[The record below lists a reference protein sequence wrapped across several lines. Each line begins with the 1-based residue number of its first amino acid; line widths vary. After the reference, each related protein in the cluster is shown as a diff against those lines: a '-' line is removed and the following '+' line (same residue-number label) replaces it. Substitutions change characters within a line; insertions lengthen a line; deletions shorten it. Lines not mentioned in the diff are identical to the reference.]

1 MEKIYYQTL
10 KETLFH
16 EKLENG
22 LEVYLL
28 PKIGFEKTYGLFS
41 TRFGSIDT
49 TFVPL
54 GQKEMIKVEDGIA
67 HFLEH
72 KMFDMENGDA
82 ADEFAKLG
90 ASSNAFT
97 SSSRTAYLFS
107 TTTNENDCIELLLD
121 FVQSLN
127 ITDESV
133 EKEKGIIC
141 QEIKMYDD
149 DPDWR
154 VYFGAIANL
163 YHKHPVKIDIAGTC
177 ETVNNT
183 YKDML
188 ELCYQT
194 FYHPHNMMLF
204 VVGNINPEELIGV
217 IKENQNKK
225 HFLSENVI
233 QRLKIEEPTS
243 VAVKEQIDTMQ
254 VEMNKLIVSIKI
266 NEILDDPQDKIKRE
280 LALNLLFDLCFSKS
294 SSLYNEWLEKGYINE
309 TFSASFTQERDYA
322 FILMGGD
329 QDDYELLQK
338 TMGYRFVLSNFS
350 YPTSIKPDEPFK
362 ISFDVTNT
370 GSSPFYYDWPVEISL
385 LNSQTKEVV
394 WSKTLKTPKI
404 SQWMPG
410 DNWNNSTKVYTQPA
424 TPNHVEEEL
433 TLDKK
438 LDTGDYIISIAV
450 LDPAGMLPSLRFA
463 VQNYFEGGRHPM
475 GHIGVNTEPIYF
487 EIPVSSFN
495 DMRQDKTLKYKIQ

>member
-1 MEKIYYQTL
+1 MREININNF
-10 KETLFH
+10 E
-16 EKLENG
+16 EKLYFEKLDNG
-22 LEVYLL
+22 LLVYLVPL
-28 PKIGFEKTYGLFS
+28 KNKKNFYVSFGTKYGNYNSKFKVNDKTY
-41 TRFGSIDT
+41 
-49 TFVPL
+49 
-54 GQKEMIKVEDGIA
+54 EMPSGIA

-72 KMFDMENGDA
+72 KLFEKEKENPFD
-82 ADEFAKLG
+82 FYAKSG
-90 ASSNAFT
+90 TDVNAGT
-97 SSSRTAYLFS
+97 SIFYTNYYFS
-107 TTTNENDCIELLLD
+107 GNNNYNENLKYLLK
-121 FVQSLN
+121 FVTNLE
-127 ITDESV
+127 ITEKDV

-177 ETVNNT
+177 VTVNNT

-225 HFLSENVI
+225 HFLSENAI

-280 LALNLLFDLCFSKS
+280 LALNLLFDLYFSKS

-338 TMGYRFVLSNFS
+338 TIFNFIDHVQDLEIAEDDFERIKRKTIGNFINS
-350 YPTSIKPDEPFK
+350 Y
-362 ISFDVTNT
+362 N
-370 GSSPFYYDWPVEISL
+370 SPE
-385 LNSQTKEVV
+385 
-394 WSKTLKTPKI
+394 
-404 SQWMPG
+404 
-410 DNWNNSTKVYTQPA
+410 
-424 TPNHVEEEL
+424 
-433 TLDKK
+433 
-438 LDTGDYIISIAV
+438 SIANTF
-450 LDPAGMLPSLRFA
+450 SRY
-463 VQNYFEGGRHPM
+463 YFEGICSFDLVDYVSKMTLADINEVKR
-475 GHIGVNTEPIYF
+475 YF
-487 EIPVSSFN
+487 NKEYASSYIVKK
-495 DMRQDKTLKYKIQ
+495 DK

>member
-107 TTTNENDCIELLLD
+107 TTTNENDCVELLLD

-204 VVGNINPEELIGV
+204 VVGNINPEKLIDV

-225 HFLSENVI
+225 HFLSENAI

-280 LALNLLFDLCFSKS
+280 LSLNLLFYRWIHNADSITQIRIRFFCT
-294 SSLYNEWLEKGYINE
+294 INCI
-309 TFSASFTQERDYA
+309 
-322 FILMGGD
+322 FILHMISSAPSFYTFFPVNNRRPTCHTF
-329 QDDYELLQK
+329 QRLHFISISICEISTTRQSPFFKIFSYNI
-338 TMGYRFVLSNFS
+338 FLSNFFCSQMPIEVS
-350 YPTSIKPDEPFK
+350 YCR
-362 ISFDVTNT
+362 V
-370 GSSPFYYDWPVEISL
+370 
-385 LNSQTKEVV
+385 
-394 WSKTLKTPKI
+394 
-404 SQWMPG
+404 
-410 DNWNNSTKVYTQPA
+410 
-424 TPNHVEEEL
+424 
-433 TLDKK
+433 
-438 LDTGDYIISIAV
+438 
-450 LDPAGMLPSLRFA
+450 
-463 VQNYFEGGRHPM
+463 
-475 GHIGVNTEPIYF
+475 
-487 EIPVSSFN
+487 
-495 DMRQDKTLKYKIQ
+495 

>member
-1 MEKIYYQTL
+1 MEKIVNELL
-10 KETLFH
+10 KEELYY

-22 LEVYLL
+22 LDVYFM
-28 PKIGFEKTYGLFS
+28 PKKGFTKKYAVLATNYGSNDLEFIPIGES
-41 TRFGSIDT
+41 EPIR
-49 TFVPL
+49 VN
-54 GQKEMIKVEDGIA
+54 EGIA

-72 KMFDMENGDA
+72 KMFEQPDETDA
-82 ADEFAKLG
+82 FGKFSKWG
-90 ASSNAFT
+90 ANANAFT
-97 SSSRTAYLFS
+97 NFTTTAYLF
-107 TTTNENDCIELLLD
+107 TTTENFYDCLD
-121 FVQSLN
+121 HLFDYVQTPHF
-127 ITDESV
+127 TDENV
-133 EKEKGIIC
+133 EKEKGIIA

-266 NEILDDPQDKIKRE
+266 NEILEDPQDKIKRE

-338 TMGYRFVLSNFS
+338 TIFNFIDHVQDLEIAEDDFERIKRKTIGNFINS
-350 YPTSIKPDEPFK
+350 Y
-362 ISFDVTNT
+362 N
-370 GSSPFYYDWPVEISL
+370 SPE
-385 LNSQTKEVV
+385 
-394 WSKTLKTPKI
+394 
-404 SQWMPG
+404 
-410 DNWNNSTKVYTQPA
+410 
-424 TPNHVEEEL
+424 
-433 TLDKK
+433 
-438 LDTGDYIISIAV
+438 SIANTF
-450 LDPAGMLPSLRFA
+450 SRY
-463 VQNYFEGGRHPM
+463 YFEGICSFDLVDYVSKMTLADINEVKR
-475 GHIGVNTEPIYF
+475 YF
-487 EIPVSSFN
+487 SKEYASSYIVKK
-495 DMRQDKTLKYKIQ
+495 DK

>member
-28 PKIGFEKTYGLFS
+28 PKVGFEKTYGLFS
-41 TRFGSIDT
+41 TNFGSIDT

-72 KMFDMENGDA
+72 KMFDMKDGDA
-82 ADEFAKLG
+82 ADKFAKLG

-107 TTTNENDCIELLLD
+107 TTTNENACVELLLN
-121 FVQSLN
+121 FVQSLD

-163 YHKHPVKIDIAGTC
+163 YHKHPVRIDIAGTC
-177 ETVNNT
+177 DTVNNT

-188 ELCYQT
+188 ELCYHT

-204 VVGNINPEELIGV
+204 VVGNIQPEELVDV

-225 HFLSENVI
+225 HFLPETSI
-233 QRLKIEEPTS
+233 QRKKIEEPES
-243 VAVKEQIDTMQ
+243 VAVKEQIDIMQ
-254 VEMNKLIVSIKI
+254 VEMNKLIVSIKVNDI
-266 NEILDDPQDKIKRE
+266 MTDPQEKIKRE
-280 LALNLLFDLCFSKS
+280 LSFNLLFDLYFSKS
-294 SSLYNEWLEKGYINE
+294 SVLYNEWLSKGYINE
-309 TFSASFTQERDYA
+309 TFSANFTQERDYA
-322 FILMGGD
+322 
-329 QDDYELLQK
+329 
-338 TMGYRFVLSNFS
+338 
-350 YPTSIKPDEPFK
+350 
-362 ISFDVTNT
+362 
-370 GSSPFYYDWPVEISL
+370 
-385 LNSQTKEVV
+385 
-394 WSKTLKTPKI
+394 
-404 SQWMPG
+404 
-410 DNWNNSTKVYTQPA
+410 
-424 TPNHVEEEL
+424 
-433 TLDKK
+433 
-438 LDTGDYIISIAV
+438 
-450 LDPAGMLPSLRFA
+450 
-463 VQNYFEGGRHPM
+463 
-475 GHIGVNTEPIYF
+475 
-487 EIPVSSFN
+487 
-495 DMRQDKTLKYKIQ
+495 

>member
-22 LEVYLL
+22 LEGYLF
-28 PKIGFEKTYGLFS
+28 PKVGFEKTYGLFS
-41 TRFGSIDT
+41 TNFGSIDT

-72 KMFDMENGDA
+72 KMFDMKDGDA
-82 ADEFAKLG
+82 ADKFAKLG

-107 TTTNENDCIELLLD
+107 TTTNENACVELLLN
-121 FVQSLN
+121 FVQSLD

-163 YHKHPVKIDIAGTC
+163 YHKHPVRIDIAGTC
-177 ETVNNT
+177 DTVNNT

-188 ELCYQT
+188 ELCYHT

-204 VVGNINPEELIGV
+204 VVGNIQPEELVDV

-225 HFLSENVI
+225 HFLPETSI
-233 QRLKIEEPTS
+233 QRKKIEEPES
-243 VAVKEQIDTMQ
+243 VAVKERIDIMQ
-254 VEMNKLIVSIKI
+254 VEMNKLIVSIKVNDI
-266 NEILDDPQDKIKRE
+266 MTNPQEKIKRE
-280 LALNLLFDLCFSKS
+280 LSFNLLFDLYFSKS
-294 SSLYNEWLEKGYINE
+294 SVLYNEWLSKGYINE
-309 TFSASFTQERDYA
+309 TFSANFTQERDYA
-322 FILMGGD
+322 FILIGGD
-329 QDDYELLQK
+329 QDDYHLLQK
-338 TMGYRFVLSNFS
+338 TIFDFIEHIDDLVIEQEDFERIKRKTIGNFINS
-350 YPTSIKPDEPFK
+350 Y
-362 ISFDVTNT
+362 N
-370 GSSPFYYDWPVEISL
+370 SPE
-385 LNSQTKEVV
+385 
-394 WSKTLKTPKI
+394 
-404 SQWMPG
+404 
-410 DNWNNSTKVYTQPA
+410 
-424 TPNHVEEEL
+424 
-433 TLDKK
+433 
-438 LDTGDYIISIAV
+438 SIAN
-450 LDPAGMLPSLRFA
+450 SFSRY
-463 VQNYFEGGRHPM
+463 YFEG
-475 GHIGVNTEPIYF
+475 ICSFELVDYVSKITIADLNEVKKYF
-487 EIPVSSFN
+487 NKEYASTYIVKK
-495 DMRQDKTLKYKIQ
+495 DK

>member
-233 QRLKIEEPTS
+233 QRLKIEEPTYQT
-243 VAVKEQIDTMQ
+243 VYEVKLE
-254 VEMNKLIVSIKI
+254 V
-266 NEILDDPQDKIKRE
+266 LDQTEKRY
-280 LALNLLFDLCFSKS
+280 LRN
-294 SSLYNEWLEKGYINE
+294 
-309 TFSASFTQERDYA
+309 
-322 FILMGGD
+322 FIA
-329 QDDYELLQK
+329 
-338 TMGYRFVLSNFS
+338 
-350 YPTSIKPDEPFK
+350 PFK
-362 ISFDVTNT
+362 DSVETIRRLY
-370 GSSPFYYDWPVEISL
+370 SP
-385 LNSQTKEVV
+385 TKEKDYIQIRYKDDRPTNLPYFE
-394 WSKTLKTPKI
+394 SNTMYKNMEINKNYTL
-404 SQWMPG
+404 
-410 DNWNNSTKVYTQPA
+410 
-424 TPNHVEEEL
+424 EEL
-433 TLDKK
+433 DL
-438 LDTGDYIISIAV
+438 
-450 LDPAGMLPSLRFA
+450 
-463 VQNYFEGGRHPM
+463 
-475 GHIGVNTEPIYF
+475 
-487 EIPVSSFN
+487 
-495 DMRQDKTLKYKIQ
+495 

>member
-1 MEKIYYQTL
+1 
-10 KETLFH
+10 
-16 EKLENG
+16 
-22 LEVYLL
+22 
-28 PKIGFEKTYGLFS
+28 
-41 TRFGSIDT
+41 
-49 TFVPL
+49 
-54 GQKEMIKVEDGIA
+54 
-67 HFLEH
+67 
-72 KMFDMENGDA
+72 MENGDA

-107 TTTNENDCIELLLD
+107 TTTNENDCVELLLD

-338 TMGYRFVLSNFS
+338 TIFNFIDHVQDLEIAEDDFERIKRKTIGNFINS
-350 YPTSIKPDEPFK
+350 Y
-362 ISFDVTNT
+362 N
-370 GSSPFYYDWPVEISL
+370 SPE
-385 LNSQTKEVV
+385 
-394 WSKTLKTPKI
+394 
-404 SQWMPG
+404 
-410 DNWNNSTKVYTQPA
+410 
-424 TPNHVEEEL
+424 
-433 TLDKK
+433 
-438 LDTGDYIISIAV
+438 SIANTF
-450 LDPAGMLPSLRFA
+450 SRY
-463 VQNYFEGGRHPM
+463 YFEGICSFDLVDYVSKMTLADINEVKR
-475 GHIGVNTEPIYF
+475 YF
-487 EIPVSSFN
+487 SKEYASSYIVKK
-495 DMRQDKTLKYKIQ
+495 DK

>member
-16 EKLENG
+16 EELENG

-82 ADEFAKLG
+82 AYEFAKLG

-107 TTTNENDCIELLLD
+107 TTTNENDCVELLLD

-338 TMGYRFVLSNFS
+338 TIFNFIDHVQDLEIAEDDFERIKRKTIGNFINS
-350 YPTSIKPDEPFK
+350 Y
-362 ISFDVTNT
+362 N
-370 GSSPFYYDWPVEISL
+370 SPE
-385 LNSQTKEVV
+385 
-394 WSKTLKTPKI
+394 
-404 SQWMPG
+404 
-410 DNWNNSTKVYTQPA
+410 
-424 TPNHVEEEL
+424 
-433 TLDKK
+433 
-438 LDTGDYIISIAV
+438 SIANTF
-450 LDPAGMLPSLRFA
+450 SRY
-463 VQNYFEGGRHPM
+463 YFEGICSFDLVDYVSKMTLADINEVKR
-475 GHIGVNTEPIYF
+475 YF
-487 EIPVSSFN
+487 SKEYASSYIVKK
-495 DMRQDKTLKYKIQ
+495 DK

>member
-107 TTTNENDCIELLLD
+107 TTTNENDCVELLLD

-225 HFLSENVI
+225 HFLSENAI

-254 VEMNKLIVSIKI
+254 VEIDKRNLTVYKDI
-266 NEILDDPQDKIKRE
+266 NDII
-280 LALNLLFDLCFSKS
+280 
-294 SSLYNEWLEKGYINE
+294 Y
-309 TFSASFTQERDYA
+309 
-322 FILMGGD
+322 
-329 QDDYELLQK
+329 
-338 TMGYRFVLSNFS
+338 LSNHQHMHQLLSNLITNAIKYNKKDGSITIKAYEVEHNIVIEVSDTGRGISKIDQGRVFERFFRCDEGRDKETGGTGLGLAIVKHIVH
-350 YPTSIKPDEPFK
+350 YYQGNIVLTSKLDEGTTFK
-362 ISFDVTNT
+362 IIL
-370 GSSPFYYDWPVEISL
+370 P
-385 LNSQTKEVV
+385 KE
-394 WSKTLKTPKI
+394 
-404 SQWMPG
+404 
-410 DNWNNSTKVYTQPA
+410 
-424 TPNHVEEEL
+424 E
-433 TLDKK
+433 
-438 LDTGDYIISIAV
+438 
-450 LDPAGMLPSLRFA
+450 
-463 VQNYFEGGRHPM
+463 
-475 GHIGVNTEPIYF
+475 
-487 EIPVSSFN
+487 
-495 DMRQDKTLKYKIQ
+495 